1 MMRPPGSSP
10 SRDLIAGAAMT
21 LRPRLHGLALIRLVL
36 MTLGL
41 PVAAQGPTDSTP
53 WHRRLQPFPAIASSP
68 ETGMQFGVT
77 MLAVFDPPS
86 ARHARPASIVPTVV
100 RSRKGQTRVS
110 VDGEYWSADNDRRLQ
125 ASVAWQRFPLPYYG
139 LGDTTSESAKEIY
152 TPQGIEAGMSVQQ
165 RLRGSWYGVATA
177 RVLDQTITP
186 DSQSGVLRF
195 NRVPGARGGR
205 VVEGGFGVMRD
216 SRDFVFNPTRGSL
229 AQVSA
234 SLARPS
240 IGSAFHYTRLRTEW
254 RKYHALPRDFVLA
267 WQIVGVV
274 TSGPSVP
281 FDQLAVVGGGDIMR
295 GYTRGRFRD
304 SRLDAAQLELRTPI
318 RHRLGAIAF
327 GGLGALSRDE
337 HNRDRRLLPTYGAG
351 LRVQIDPRQRTAVR
365 VDYGR
370 GRDGASGLYIGF
382 NQAF

>member
-1 MMRPPGSSP
+1 
-10 SRDLIAGAAMT
+10 MT
-21 LRPRLHGLALIRLVL
+21 LRLRLPFVALVALVS
-36 MTLGL
+36 MSLGM
-41 PVAAQGPTDSTP
+41 PVAAQRSTDSTT
-53 WHRRLQPFPAIASSP
+53 WRRRLQPLPAIASSP

-86 ARHARPASIVPTVV
+86 SRQARPSSIVPTIV
-100 RSRKGQTRVS
+100 RSSKGQTRVS
-110 VDGEYWSADNDRRLQ
+110 LDGEYWTANNDRRLQ

-139 LGDTTSESAKEIY
+139 RGDTTSESAKEIY

-165 RLRGSWYGVATA
+165 RLGGRWYGVASA
-177 RVLDQTITP
+177 RLLDQTITP

-195 NRVPGARGGR
+195 NSVPGARGGR

-216 SRDFVFNPTRGSL
+216 SRDFVFNPSHGSL
-229 AQVSA
+229 AQVTA
-234 SLARPS
+234 TLARPS
-240 IGSAFHYTRLRTEW
+240 IGSEFHYTRLRTEW
-254 RKYHALPRDFVLA
+254 RKYHALPGDFVLA
-267 WQIVGVV
+267 WQVVGVV

-281 FDQLAVVGGGDIMR
+281 FDQLASVGGGDIMR

-318 RHRLGAIAF
+318 RHRLGAVAF
-327 GGLGALSRDE
+327 GGFGELSRDE
-337 HNRDRRLLPTYGAG
+337 RHKDRQTLPTFGAG
-351 LRVQIDPRQRTAVR
+351 LRLQIDPRQRTAVR

-370 GRDGASGLYIGF
+370 GRAGASGLYIGF